1 MEKIMIV
8 DDSKTSRRV
17 LRTILESYEYEVAG
31 EATTGKEAVELY
43 KGIVARLEDG
53 EVPLEESINL
63 YKEGMELSK
72 WCHDKLKTAEEQL
85 TLIMKEDAGAK
96 VIMVT
101 AAAQKNKM
109 LDAIKLGAVDFIQK
123 PFEAEQIVSII
134 NKTCSN

>member
-1 MEKIMIV
+1 MEKVMIV

-17 LRTILESYEYEVAG
+17 LRTILESYEYEVVG
-31 EATTGKEAVELY
+31 EAANGKEAVELY
-43 KGIVARLEDG
+43 REFKPEVVTMDVTMPEMDGLEA
-53 EVPLEESINL
+53 LE
-63 YKEGMELSK
+63 
-72 WCHDKLKTAEEQL
+72 
-85 TLIMKEDAGAK
+85 LIMKEDADAK

-134 NKTCSN
+134 NKVCSES

>member
-17 LRTILESYEYEVAG
+17 LRTILESYEYEVVG
-31 EATTGKEAVELY
+31 EAANGKEAVEMY
-43 KGIVARLEDG
+43 KAVKPDVVTMDVTMPEMDGLES
-53 EVPLEESINL
+53 LKSI
-63 YKEGMELSK
+63 MQVDS
-72 WCHDKLKTAEEQL
+72 
-85 TLIMKEDAGAK
+85 GAK

-109 LDAIKLGAVDFIQK
+109 LEAIKLGAVDFIQK

-134 NKTCSN
+134 NKVCSN